1 VRLIS
6 LLVLLPAILAVFRA
20 NALPAQDL
28 PAQDLPAQG
37 AREQDPREIVRRATE
52 ADRRNAEVAR
62 NYTFIQHQEQRQTD
76 SSGKVKSVESE
87 TWDVTLQEGSPYR
100 RLVARND
107 QPLAAKE
114 QKKEEEKL
122 RASNEQ
128 RRKETKEQ
136 RDQRVADWERRQ
148 KQRREPLTELPDAFN
163 FTLVK
168 EEALNGGQAY
178 VIDATPRPG
187 YRPRLPSASYFPKV
201 KARLWIDK
209 NDYRWIKAEVES
221 LDTVS
226 FGGIVFRMAKGSKL
240 VLEQERVNN
249 EVWLPKLVSF
259 RGAFRILLVK
269 GYRGEFNITFSGY
282 KKFSAES
289 RVISPQ

>member
-1 VRLIS
+1 MS
-6 LLVLLPAILAVFRA
+6 LLVFLAAGFLPAT
-20 NALPAQDL
+20 
-28 PAQDLPAQG
+28 LPAQG
-37 AREQDPREIVRRATE
+37 PSAQDPREIVRRATE
-52 ADRRNAEVAR
+52 VDRRNAGIAR
-62 NYTFIQHQEQRQTD
+62 NYTFIQRQEQRQTD

-87 TWDVTLQEGSPYR
+87 TWDVTLQGGSPYR

-107 QPLAAKE
+107 QPLAARE

-128 RRKETKEQ
+128 RRRETKEQ
-136 RDQRVADWERRQ
+136 RQQRVADWDRRQ
-148 KQRREPLTELPDAFN
+148 QQRREPLNSLPDAFN

-178 VIDATPRPG
+178 VIDATPKPG
-187 YRPRLPSASYFPKV
+187 YRPRLASATYFPKV

-209 NDYRWIKAEVES
+209 NDYQWIKAEVES

-226 FGGIVFRMAKGSKL
+226 FGGVVLRMAKGSRL

-269 GYRGEFNITFSGY
+269 GYRGEYNITFSDY
-282 KKFSAES
+282 KKFQADS
-289 RVISPQ
+289 RVIPAQ